1 MLQILLLRTENSMGL
16 QLQLAGIPKWA
27 ASIYNPQQIK
37 FYAELTEIAYKALTL
52 PSMTQFLNSLFQK
65 LELVK
70 ADARVCRL
78 PPYSSQAKIRE
89 NQGKVDLQM
98 LFGTTNT
105 KTGLISLYPPLY
117 WLDKSAEPDTKNLSV
132 DEFLD
137 FMLASIMSLIH
148 ELLHRSGR
156 VDESEVRELVPT
168 YTRDFGEKYLLKFA
182 EELRQIK
189 PNWADLVDSDQR

>member
-1 MLQILLLRTENSMGL
+1 LIAIASV
-16 QLQLAGIPKWA
+16 AG
-27 ASIYNPQQIK
+27 
-37 FYAELTEIAYKALTL
+37 TMIAKTITGPYKALTL
-52 PSMTQFLNSLFQK
+52 PSMTQFLDSLFQN
-65 LELVK
+65 LGLVE

-78 PPYSSQAKIRE
+78 PPYSSQAKIKE
-89 NQGKVDLQM
+89 NQGKISLGLQM

-117 WLDKSAEPDTKNLSV
+117 WLDKSAKPDTKKLSV
-132 DEFLD
+132 DEFID
-137 FMLASIMSLIH
+137 FMLATIMSLIH

-168 YTRDFGEKYLLKFA
+168 YTRYFGEKYMLKFG

-189 PNWADLVDSDQR
+189 PIWNDLVHSVQRDRKRLCD